1 MSLHDELLQASQ
13 RLAAKGLFNDAGDSL
28 SLLLPGSGRI
38 LLQVYGEAPREVE
51 LGHGDA
57 GVAGMHAWLYR
68 LRGDIGAAA
77 LLSPRWSLQLQ
88 QLGEAMPS
96 VFDEQA
102 RHIGRSWAPASS
114 EQLPKQLASG
124 GNAGPLDG
132 RLLALGVT
140 RNRMLF
146 NAELFEKCAMAYVL
160 ARLGGER
167 VKRVPWWVRLI
178 AGRRLRQDQARA
190 ASSHAAGQQ
199 AAELGAY

>member
-1 MSLHDELLQASQ
+1 MNMRDELLQAAT
-13 RLAAKGLFNDAGDSL
+13 RLAAKGLFNDGGDSL
-28 SLLLPGSGRI
+28 SLLLPGTGRM
-38 LLQVYGEAPREVE
+38 LLLV
-51 LGHGDA
+51 HGQEPQEITLDRDDE
-57 GVAGMHAWLYR
+57 GVAGLHARLYR
-68 LRGDIGAAA
+68 LRGDVGAAA

-102 RHIGRSWAPASS
+102 RHIGRSWAPATV
-114 EQLPKQLASG
+114 ERLPSLLAGS
-124 GNAGPLDG
+124 GNAGPLAG

-167 VKRVPWWVRLI
+167 VMKVPWWVRLI

>member
-1 MSLHDELLQASQ
+1 MSLHDELHQASQ
-13 RLAAKGLFNDAGDSL
+13 RLAAKGLFNNGGDSL
-28 SLLLPGSGRI
+28 SLLLPGTGRI
-38 LLQVYGEAPREVE
+38 LLQVHGEAPREVD
-51 LGHGDA
+51 LGQSND
-57 GVAGMHAWLYR
+57 GVAGLHARLYR

-102 RHIGRSWAPASS
+102 RHIGRSWAPATI
-114 EQLPKQLASG
+114 ERLPSLLAGG
-124 GNAGPLDG
+124 GNAGPLAG

-160 ARLGGER
+160 ARLGGGV
-167 VKRVPWWVRLI
+167 VKKVPWWVRLI

-190 ASSHAAGQQ
+190 ASSHAAGEQ

>member
-1 MSLHDELLQASQ
+1 MSLHDELHQASQ

-28 SLLLPGSGRI
+28 SLLLPGTGRI

-51 LGHGDA
+51 LGQGED
-57 GVAGMHAWLYR
+57 GVAGLHARLYR

-114 EQLPKQLASG
+114 EQLPKLLAGG
-124 GNAGPLDG
+124 GNAGPLEG

-160 ARLGGER
+160 ARLGGGA
-167 VKRVPWWVRLI
+167 VKKVPWWVRLI
-178 AGRRLRQDQARA
+178 AGQRLRQDQARA

>member
-1 MSLHDELLQASQ
+1 MAEELLQAAA
-13 RLAAKGLFNDAGDSL
+13 RLTAKGLFNDAGDSL
-28 SLLLPGSGRI
+28 SLRLPGTGRM
-38 LLQVYGEAPREVE
+38 LLLDHGQAPREVE
-51 LGHGDA
+51 LGQAGDE
-57 GVAGMHAWLYR
+57 VAALHARLYQ

-88 QLGEAMPS
+88 GLNEAMPS

-102 RHIGRSWAPASS
+102 RHIGRSWAPATVT
-114 EQLPKQLASG
+114 QLPALLAGG
-124 GNAGPLDG
+124 GNAGPLEG
-132 RLLALGVT
+132 RLLVLGVT

-160 ARLGGER
+160 ARLGGRR

-178 AGRRLRQDQARA
+178 AGRRLQKDQASAA
-190 ASSHAAGQQ
+190 ASHTSGQQ